1 MNFLN
6 IKYKLRFLSIVPA
19 LLTLLLFF
27 MILSQSL
34 NEKNNLELTK
44 GYILESIAISKVVH
58 AMQIERGLS
67 SGFLAKESL
76 DKVDSKL
83 LLAKKNLNV
92 RVYAI
97 CKDNQK

>member
-6 IKYKLRFLSIVPA
+6 IKYKLLSLSIA
-19 LLTLLLFF
+19 LIFLTIIISL

-67 SGFLAKESL
+67 SGFF
-76 DKVDSKL
+76 
-83 LLAKKNLNV
+83 
-92 RVYAI
+92 
-97 CKDNQK
+97 